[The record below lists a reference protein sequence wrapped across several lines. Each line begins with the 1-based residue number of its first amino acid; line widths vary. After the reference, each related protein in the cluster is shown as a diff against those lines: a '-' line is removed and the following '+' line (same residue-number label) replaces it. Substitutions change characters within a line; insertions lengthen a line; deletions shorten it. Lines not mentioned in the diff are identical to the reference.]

1 VLLLSTGALGS
12 LCHGCRKAA
21 AMLQAGQHSAMH
33 VCTCRQLLFVVMLHL
48 RVWKGWCAGSERRGR
63 GHKRGCDMVSGGPG
77 GSGAGGSR
85 RGGWSAR
92 LGGPGL
98 LLQGSAYQPTH
109 SRRCNAYRA
118 YVVQAARAATCVSP
132 EIF

>member
-1 VLLLSTGALGS
+1 
-12 LCHGCRKAA
+12 
-21 AMLQAGQHSAMH
+21 
-33 VCTCRQLLFVVMLHL
+33 
-48 RVWKGWCAGSERRGR
+48 
-63 GHKRGCDMVSGGPG
+63 MVSGGPG

-98 LLQGSAYQPTH
+98 LLHGGAHQLTH
-109 SRRCNAYRA
+109 NGRCDAYRA
-118 YVVQAARAATCVSP
+118 YVGQAARAAVYVSP